1 MDLFYPSINMD
12 TRGSARRCGLC
23 SCHARSHPVASMAW
37 EPSTY
42 KKDVSGEM
50 PNAYDPK
57 KVEQCWGEFWEK
69 EGLMGADAEVS
80 ANSATA
86 GAALRFRRAH

>member
-1 MDLFYPSINMD
+1 
-12 TRGSARRCGLC
+12 
-23 SCHARSHPVASMAW
+23 MAW

-42 KKDVSGEM
+42 KKDVRGEM